1 MDEKIKGMSQEMYEM
16 NEKMK
21 GMSQDI
27 QHFESKMLE
36 LMEYKSK
43 LQVLSQEIDRLN
55 QTISQYEQEL
65 IQYRNE
71 HYEFNAM
78 EQKMKEQ
85 LTTFVLMFAEIESLR
100 SRVLDK

>member
-55 QTISQYEQEL
+55 LTISQYEQEL
-65 IQYRNE
+65 I
-71 HYEFNAM
+71 
-78 EQKMKEQ
+78 
-85 LTTFVLMFAEIESLR
+85 
-100 SRVLDK
+100 